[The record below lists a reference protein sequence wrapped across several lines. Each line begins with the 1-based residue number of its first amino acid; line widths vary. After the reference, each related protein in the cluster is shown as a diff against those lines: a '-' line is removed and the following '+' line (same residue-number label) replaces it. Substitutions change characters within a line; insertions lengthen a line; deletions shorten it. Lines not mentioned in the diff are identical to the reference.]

1 MRDLGT
7 GPLGKDNTEHW
18 ERFSVQPSARP
29 SRRWVWWALASAV
42 ALWLLWMTLRPS
54 ATVATDLSPLTQ
66 RDAARGISSRVLIE
80 LAGNVVVFVPLG
92 AALVLALGDRSMSS
106 RLLTATLIGAV
117 LSLGIELAQT
127 ALPSRVTSARDL
139 LLNTAGTA
147 IGALFGCWIQGRV
160 YPAPNS

>member
-1 MRDLGT
+1 MKHRRD
-7 GPLGKDNTEHW
+7 W
-18 ERFSVQPSARP
+18 FW
-29 SRRWVWWALASAV
+29 WVIVGAIAA
-42 ALWLLWMTLRPS
+42 WLLWMTLRPNT
-54 ATVATDLSPLTQ
+54 TVATDLSPLTQ
-66 RDAARGISSRVLIE
+66 RDAAGGISSRVLIE

-92 AALVLALGDRSMSS
+92 AALVLALGDRSMTS
-106 RLLTATLIGAV
+106 RLLTATLTGAV

-139 LLNTAGTA
+139 LLNTAGTS